1 MLHSDVTHPIHEEMY
16 GVFMNRQLPYA
27 EYLTECGEHPMK
39 AGYLKDG
46 DAPFPKHYSA
56 KYFFPDS
63 GIEVSVI
70 HGVLF
75 HCGYDEP
82 YEIMVTQGKHKRPFG
97 YQTDEDLF
105 ILLTKIIGGSYD
117 VVKPLDCETLSG
129 NSPSFFIAGNLES

>member
-1 MLHSDVTHPIHEEMY
+1 MLHPDVTHPIHEEMY

-27 EYLTECGEHPMK
+27 EYLTECGEHPMQ
-39 AGYLKDG
+39 AGYTNELRGK
-46 DAPFPKHYSA
+46 PFPKHYSA
-56 KYFFPDS
+56 KYFFSDS

-82 YEIMVTQGKHKRPFG
+82 YEIMVTQGKRKGQGPFG
-97 YQTDEDLF
+97 YQTDEELF

-117 VVKPLDCETLSG
+117 VG
-129 NSPSFFIAGNLES
+129 NELES

>member
-1 MLHSDVTHPIHEEMY
+1 MLHPDVPHPIHEEMY

-70 HGVLF
+70 HGMLF
-75 HCGYDEP
+75 HCGPDEP
-82 YEIMVTQGKHKRPFG
+82 YEIMVTQGERKQQGPLG
-97 YQTDEDLF
+97 YQTDEELF

-117 VVKPLDCETLSG
+117 IGDE
-129 NSPSFFIAGNLES
+129 LES

>member
-1 MLHSDVTHPIHEEMY
+1 MLHPDVPHPIHEEMY
-16 GVFMNRQLPYA
+16 EVFMNRQLPYA
-27 EYLTECGEHPMK
+27 EYLTECGLHSMK
-39 AGYLKDG
+39 AGYLKEG

-63 GIEVSVI
+63 EIEVSVI

-75 HCGYDEP
+75 HCGYGEP
-82 YEIMVTQGKHKRPFG
+82 YEIMVTQGERKQQGPLG

-117 VVKPLDCETLSG
+117 VG
-129 NSPSFFIAGNLES
+129 NELES

>member
-1 MLHSDVTHPIHEEMY
+1 MLHPDVPHPIHEEMY

-63 GIEVSVI
+63 RIEVSVI
-70 HGVLF
+70 HGMLF
-75 HCGYDEP
+75 HCGPDEP
-82 YEIMVTQGKHKRPFG
+82 YEILISQGERKQQGPLG
-97 YQTDEDLF
+97 YQTDEELF

-117 VVKPLDCETLSG
+117 IG
-129 NSPSFFIAGNLES
+129 NELES